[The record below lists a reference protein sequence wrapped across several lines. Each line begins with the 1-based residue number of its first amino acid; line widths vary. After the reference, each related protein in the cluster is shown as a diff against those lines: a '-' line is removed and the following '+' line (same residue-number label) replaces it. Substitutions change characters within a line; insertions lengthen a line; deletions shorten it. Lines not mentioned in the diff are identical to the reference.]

1 MCGRWPANSCRWQSY
16 ECETGD
22 VCPREAGRSTI
33 IPPVAEDERRR
44 SGGNNRRS
52 YEPRLALRRVQS
64 AVLAL
69 VIITVVGIFGYV
81 VFEGWSFTDALYM
94 TVITLT
100 TVGYKEVRVLDASG
114 QLWTMLLLITGVG
127 TLFYAAVSSVELV
140 VEGTVRG
147 YFERRRV
154 KAAIGRLNSHY
165 ILCGYGRVGKQVARE
180 FAADHV
186 PFVVVEHDQDIL
198 EECLAEG
205 NLALLGEASD
215 DEVLQEAGIL
225 RAGGLIAAVDSD
237 ADNVF
242 VVLSARKLNPK
253 LHIVARASSDESAAK
268 LEIAGADRTLSPY
281 AVGGRR
287 LASLATQPL
296 VVDFLDV
303 VTRGEKGIEF
313 RLEEFVVPEHS
324 TIAEHTIG
332 DLKIGERTG
341 AIVLAIRT
349 TEGNFDTTPSADD
362 RLRAGDIIVLGSRGQ
377 IERSNSLAVRRA
389 LAKRR
394 PIPSGGRSPYRRHDL
409 FSRSCRVSPRA
420 SLGSTCRSLS
430 PSRRVGSRS

>member
-1 MCGRWPANSCRWQSY
+1 
-16 ECETGD
+16 
-22 VCPREAGRSTI
+22 
-33 IPPVAEDERRR
+33 VAEDERRR
-44 SGGNNRRS
+44 SGSDERRS

-64 AVLAL
+64 AVVAL
-69 VIITVVGIFGYV
+69 VIITAVGILGYM
-81 VFEGWSFTDALYM
+81 VFEGWSFTDSLYM

-100 TVGYKEVRVLDASG
+100 TVGYREVRVLDTSG

-147 YFERRRV
+147 YFGRRRV
-154 KAAIGRLNSHY
+154 KAAIDRLNGHY
-165 ILCGYGRVGKQVARE
+165 ILCGYGRVGRQVARE
-180 FAADHV
+180 FAAEDV
-186 PFVVVEHDQDIL
+186 PFVIVEQDQDVL

-205 NLALLGEASD
+205 YLALLGEASD
-215 DEVLQEAGIL
+215 DEVLEKAGIL

-253 LHIVARASSDESAAK
+253 VHIVARASSEESAGK

-296 VVDFLDV
+296 IVDFLDV

-313 RLEEFVVPEHS
+313 RLEEFSVPEHS
-324 TIAEHTIG
+324 IITGRTIG

-349 TEGNFDTTPSADD
+349 AEGNFDTTPSADD
-362 RLRAGDIIVLGSRGQ
+362 RLRASDTLIVLGSRGQ
-377 IERSNSLAVRRA
+377 IVRLEQLMRGEEV
-389 LAKRR
+389 AK
-394 PIPSGGRSPYRRHDL
+394 D
-409 FSRSCRVSPRA
+409 A
-420 SLGSTCRSLS
+420 
-430 PSRRVGSRS
+430 

>member
-1 MCGRWPANSCRWQSY
+1 M
-16 ECETGD
+16 
-22 VCPREAGRSTI
+22 
-33 IPPVAEDERRR
+33 AEDERRR
-44 SGGNNRRS
+44 FDNRNLQERRS

-64 AVLAL
+64 AVVAL
-69 VIITVVGIFGYV
+69 VIITTIGVLGYII
-81 VFEGWSFTDALYM
+81 FEGWSFTDAFYM

-100 TVGYKEVRVLDASG
+100 TVGYREVRVLDASG

-147 YFERRRV
+147 YFGRRSV
-154 KAAIGRLNSHY
+154 KAAIGRLNGHY

-180 FAADHV
+180 FAADDV
-186 PFVVVEHDQDIL
+186 PFVTVEQDQDVL

-215 DEVLQEAGIL
+215 DEVLEEAGIL

-253 LHIVARASSDESAAK
+253 LHIVARTSSEESAAK

-313 RLEEFVVPEHS
+313 RLEEFSVPEHS

-332 DLKIGERTG
+332 ELEIGERTG

-349 TEGNFDTTPSADD
+349 TEGNFDTTPSADA
-362 RLRAGDIIVLGSRGQ
+362 RLHAGDTLLVLGSRGQ
-377 IERSNSLAVRRA
+377 IERLEHLMRGEEV
-389 LAKRR
+389 AK
-394 PIPSGGRSPYRRHDL
+394 D
-409 FSRSCRVSPRA
+409 A
-420 SLGSTCRSLS
+420 
-430 PSRRVGSRS
+430 

>member
-1 MCGRWPANSCRWQSY
+1 MRRCWRY
-16 ECETGD
+16 EADG
-22 VCPREAGRSTI
+22 VRPKEAGRSTI

-44 SGGNNRRS
+44 SGSSDFLERRS

-64 AVLAL
+64 AILAL
-69 VIITVVGIFGYV
+69 VVITAVGIFGYM
-81 VFEGWSFTDALYM
+81 VFEEWSFTDALYM

-147 YFERRRV
+147 YFGRRRV
-154 KAAIGRLNSHY
+154 QAAIGRLDGHY
-165 ILCGYGRVGKQVARE
+165 ILCGYGRVGRQVARE
-180 FAADHV
+180 FVADDV
-186 PFVVVEHDQDIL
+186 PFVVVEQDQDVI

-215 DEVLQEAGIL
+215 DGVLQEAGIFHA
-225 RAGGLIAAVDSD
+225 RGLIAAVDSD

-242 VVLSARKLNPK
+242 VVLSARKLNPQ
-253 LHIVARASSDESAAK
+253 LHIVARASSEESAAK

-296 VVDFLDV
+296 VVDFLDI

-313 RLEEFVVPEHS
+313 RLEEFSVPEDS
-324 TIAEHTIG
+324 TIAGHTIG
-332 DLKIGERTG
+332 ELDIGDRTG

-349 TEGNFDTTPSADD
+349 TEGNFDTTPSAED
-362 RLRAGDIIVLGSRGQ
+362 RLRAGDTLIVLGSRGQ
-377 IERSNSLAVRRA
+377 IERLEQLMRDA
-389 LAKRR
+389 
-394 PIPSGGRSPYRRHDL
+394 
-409 FSRSCRVSPRA
+409 
-420 SLGSTCRSLS
+420 
-430 PSRRVGSRS
+430 

>member
-1 MCGRWPANSCRWQSY
+1 
-16 ECETGD
+16 
-22 VCPREAGRSTI
+22 
-33 IPPVAEDERRR
+33 VAENERRR
-44 SGGNNRRS
+44 SDDRGFHERVS
-52 YEPRLALRRVQS
+52 YEARLALRRVQS
-64 AVLAL
+64 SLLAL
-69 VIITVVGIFGYV
+69 AIITAVGVAGYM
-81 VFEGWSFTDALYM
+81 VFEGWRFTDALYM

-100 TVGYKEVRVLDASG
+100 TVGYREVHVLDASG
-114 QLWTMLLLITGVG
+114 QLWTILLLITGVG

-147 YFERRRV
+147 YFGRRRV
-154 KAAIGRLNSHY
+154 TAAIGRLNGHY
-165 ILCGYGRVGKQVARE
+165 VLCGYGRVGRQVARE
-180 FAADHV
+180 LASDDV
-186 PFVVVEHDQDIL
+186 PFVIVEHDEEIL

-205 NLALLGEASD
+205 YLALLGEASD
-215 DEVLQEAGIL
+215 DEILEEAGIS

-313 RLEEFVVPEHS
+313 RLEEFSVPEDS
-324 TIAEHTIG
+324 TIAERTIG
-332 DLKIGERTG
+332 ELKIGERTG
-341 AIVLAIRT
+341 AIVLAFRT

-362 RLRAGDIIVLGSRGQ
+362 RLHAGDTLIVLGSRGQ
-377 IERSNSLAVRRA
+377 IQRLEQLM
-389 LAKRR
+389 
-394 PIPSGGRSPYRRHDL
+394 SGEEIM
-409 FSRSCRVSPRA
+409 
-420 SLGSTCRSLS
+420 
-430 PSRRVGSRS
+430 

>member
-1 MCGRWPANSCRWQSY
+1 M
-16 ECETGD
+16 
-22 VCPREAGRSTI
+22 
-33 IPPVAEDERRR
+33 AEDERRR
-44 SGGNNRRS
+44 SDNRSLQERRS

-64 AVLAL
+64 AVAAL
-69 VIITVVGIFGYV
+69 VIITTVGVLGYM
-81 VFEGWSFTDALYM
+81 VFEGWSFTDAFYM

-100 TVGYKEVRVLDASG
+100 TVGYREVRVLDASG

-127 TLFYAAVSSVELV
+127 RLFYAAVSSVELV

-147 YFERRRV
+147 YFGRRSV

-180 FAADHV
+180 FAADDV
-186 PFVVVEHDQDIL
+186 PFVTVEQDQDVL

-215 DEVLQEAGIL
+215 DEVLEEAGIL

-253 LHIVARASSDESAAK
+253 LHIVARASSEESAAK

-287 LASLATQPL
+287 LATQPL

-313 RLEEFVVPEHS
+313 RLEEFSVPEHS
-324 TIAEHTIG
+324 TIAELTIG
-332 DLKIGERTG
+332 ELEIGERTG

-362 RLRAGDIIVLGSRGQ
+362 RLHAGDTLLVLGSRGQ
-377 IERSNSLAVRRA
+377 IERLEHLMRGEEV
-389 LAKRR
+389 AK
-394 PIPSGGRSPYRRHDL
+394 D
-409 FSRSCRVSPRA
+409 A
-420 SLGSTCRSLS
+420 
-430 PSRRVGSRS
+430 

>member
-1 MCGRWPANSCRWQSY
+1 VNCEGVREPSLHAN
-16 ECETGD
+16 
-22 VCPREAGRSTI
+22 RSI
-33 IPPVAEDERRR
+33 LLPVVDDKRSRVNNRDERRT
-44 SGGNNRRS
+44 
-52 YEPRLALRRVQS
+52 YEPRQSLRRVQS

-69 VIITVVGIFGYV
+69 LIIGAAGVLGYM
-81 VFEGWSFTDALYM
+81 VFEGWSFSDALYM

-100 TVGYKEVRVLDASG
+100 TVGYREVRELDESG

-147 YFERRRV
+147 YFGRRRV
-154 KAAIGRLNSHY
+154 KAAIRRLEGHY
-165 ILCGYGRVGKQVARE
+165 ILCGYGRVGRQVVRE
-180 FAADHV
+180 FAADDV
-186 PFVVVEHDQDIL
+186 PFVIVEQDPEVL
-198 EECLAEG
+198 EECIAEG
-205 NLALLGEASD
+205 YLALLGEASD
-215 DEVLQEAGIL
+215 DDVLEEAGIL
-225 RAGGLIAAVDSD
+225 GAGGLIAAVDSD

-287 LASLATQPL
+287 LAALATQPL

-313 RLEEFVVPEHS
+313 RLEEFSVPEDS
-324 TIAEHTIG
+324 SIAEHTIG
-332 DLKIGERTG
+332 EIKIGERTG

-349 TEGNFDTTPSADD
+349 TQGAFDTTPSADD
-362 RLRAGDIIVLGSRGQ
+362 RLHAGDTLIVLGSREQ
-377 IERSNSLAVRRA
+377 VERLESLMQ
-389 LAKRR
+389 
-394 PIPSGGRSPYRRHDL
+394 G
-409 FSRSCRVSPRA
+409 
-420 SLGSTCRSLS
+420 T
-430 PSRRVGSRS
+430 